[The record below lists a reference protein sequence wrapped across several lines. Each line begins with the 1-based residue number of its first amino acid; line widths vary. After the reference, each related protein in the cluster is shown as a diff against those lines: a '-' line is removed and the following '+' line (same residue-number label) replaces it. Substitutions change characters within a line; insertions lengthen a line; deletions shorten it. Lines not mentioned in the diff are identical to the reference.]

1 MSRSNWTAEF
11 DRFRDELDTAVFVV
25 GAILTIIAIGLI
37 AVQPD
42 RASQVLTDTNTFLW
56 SNVGWVY
63 LWAMFLAVM
72 FCLWL
77 LFGPWGR
84 IKLGGEDDEPE
95 FSFFQFFA
103 MLFSAGLS
111 TGLVFFG
118 PSEALFHYD
127 AGMPF
132 VAAEAGSESII
143 PGAVQY
149 TMLHWGLSPWS
160 AYLLVGVTIAYY
172 VHRRGAPI
180 KPSTIF
186 APFIGV
192 ENLDKWWTKPL
203 DIMIVVLSVGGV
215 AVSLGFVVTQFT
227 TGITY
232 NTGFEFSNPML
243 LLLTVGLT
251 IGFTISAALGVNRG
265 ILRVSTLNVW
275 LFAILLGA
283 LFVFGP
289 TAYLFQLGTE
299 SVGGYISNFVQM
311 SLYMDT
317 AGDGAWVGAW
327 TIFYWAWWFSFAP
340 MIGIFLTRICRGR
353 TIRQVM
359 FAGLAGTTAA
369 SFIWFIVLGGTSMW
383 TEHSGAAD
391 ILGPVGEHG
400 EEVAAFPLFE
410 AIIPTME
417 IGGTTL
423 PFGELFAGLYL
434 LLVLTFLITT
444 VDSTTLSLA
453 IFTSQGNENPST
465 VNRVSWGVMVG
476 LLTSLLLIA
485 GGLQALQDLVVLI
498 GLPIAFVLFI
508 CLAGMI
514 IELEKHHPVLLTDR
528 GTKDDTSDENTPS
541 PSVSL
546 SDGGQPPSEE

>member
-1 MSRSNWTAEF
+1 MNGADSRLEF
-11 DRFRDELDTAVFVV
+11 GRFRDELDTIVFGV
-25 GAILTIIAIGLI
+25 GVIVTVLAIGLI
-37 AVQPD
+37 ALQPD
-42 RASQVLTDTNTFLW
+42 SASQMLTEVNTFLW
-56 SNVGWVY
+56 TNMGWLY
-63 LWAMFLAVM
+63 MWAMFLAVA

-77 LFGPWGR
+77 LVGPWGR
-84 IKLGGEDDEPE
+84 IKLGGEDEEPE
-95 FSFFQFFA
+95 FSFFSFFA

-127 AGMPF
+127 AGPPF
-132 VAAEAGSESII
+132 LGAEAGSGSII

-192 ENLDKWWTKPL
+192 ENLDKSWVKPL
-203 DIMIVVLSVGGV
+203 DIMMVVVSVGGV

-227 TGITY
+227 TGVTY
-232 NTGFEFSNPML
+232 NTGFVFSNLQL
-243 LLLTVGLT
+243 LLLTVCLT

-275 LFAILLGA
+275 LFALLLGG
-283 LFVFGP
+283 LFIFGP
-289 TAYLFQLGTE
+289 TAYILQVGTE
-299 SVGGYISNFVQM
+299 ALGGYIVQFPEM
-311 SLYMDT
+311 SLYLNS
-317 AGDGAWVGAW
+317 AGGGEWVGGW

-340 MIGIFLTRICRGR
+340 MIGIFVTRICRGR

-369 SFIWFIVLGGTSMW
+369 SFLWFIVLGSSSLW
-383 TEHSGAAD
+383 AEHNGVAD
-391 ILGPVGEHG
+391 ILGPTAEHG

-410 AIIPTME
+410 AIIPSAE
-417 IGGTTL
+417 LGGIGI
-423 PFGELFAGLYL
+423 PFGEIFAALYL

-453 IFTSQGNENPST
+453 IFTSKGTERPST
-465 VNRVSWGVMVG
+465 INRVIWSCLVG

-485 GGLQALQDLVVLI
+485 GGLQALQDLVVLV
-498 GLPIAFVLFI
+498 GLPIALVLFT
-508 CLAGMI
+508 CFAGLI
-514 IELEKHHPVLLTDR
+514 IELEKQQPVILTER
-528 GTKDDTSDENTPS
+528 FSDDTTDEDVST
-541 PSVSL
+541 PSVSGTDRPR
-546 SDGGQPPSEE
+546 STPED

>member
-1 MSRSNWTAEF
+1 MSKSNGTLSF
-11 DRFRDELDTAVFVV
+11 DRFRNELDTTVFVV
-25 GAILTIIAIGLI
+25 GAILTTIAIGLI
-37 AVQPD
+37 ASQPD
-42 RASQVLTDTNTFLW
+42 RASQLLTDANTFLW
-56 SNVGWVY
+56 TSVGWLY
-63 LWAMFLAVM
+63 LWAMFLAVA

-77 LFGPWGR
+77 LVGPWGR
-84 IKLGGEDDEPE
+84 IKLGGEDEDPE
-95 FSFFQFFA
+95 FSFFSFFA

-118 PSEALFHYD
+118 PSEALFHYSS
-127 AGMPF
+127 GPPF
-132 VAAEAGSESII
+132 LGAEAGSESII

-192 ENLDKWWTKPL
+192 ENLDKPWIKPL
-203 DIMIVVLSVGGV
+203 DIMIVVVSVGGV

-232 NTGFEFSNPML
+232 NTGFEFSNLRL

-251 IGFTISAALGVNRG
+251 VLFTLSAALGVNRG

-283 LFVFGP
+283 LFIFGP
-289 TAYLFQLGTE
+289 TAYIFQVGTE
-299 SVGGYISNFVQM
+299 ALGGYIGSFAQM
-311 SLYMDT
+311 SLYT
-317 AGDGAWVGAW
+317 NASGGGEWVGVW

-369 SFIWFIVLGGTSMW
+369 SFIWFIVLGSSSLW
-383 TEHSGAAD
+383 AEHNGVAD
-391 ILGPVGEHG
+391 ILGPTGEFG

-410 AIIPTME
+410 AIIPAWE
-417 IGGTTL
+417 IGGAVL
-423 PFGELFAGLYL
+423 PLGELFSAMYL

-453 IFTSQGNENPST
+453 IFTSEGNENPST
-465 VNRVSWGVMVG
+465 INRVIWGILVG
-476 LLTSLLLIA
+476 FLTSLLLIA
-485 GGLQALQDLVVLI
+485 GGLQALQDLVVLV

-508 CLAGMI
+508 CFAGLA
-514 IELEKHHPVLLTDR
+514 LEFEKQHPVLLTDR
-528 GTKDDTSDENTPS
+528 SSDDSPDEDVSTPS
-541 PSVSL
+541 VNL
-546 SDGGQPPSEE
+546 SDGRQASSED